1 MVSLQHSISTSI
13 EPAEMPTSVRKLT
26 PTAKLPDAAVLHGL
40 LPGDLRVL
48 KRRLGFPAEF
58 VFDECFQ
65 FSDVEPALRK
75 QFASALSTDRATAMA
90 AANDDSGVHQLSDGE
105 PVVRDDRERG
115 WFRWFN
121 YCRYRVFSIL
131 EAHSNIRLSAA
142 ATTELLRWEREVLK
156 ARSEIVRLNVPLV
169 LAMAKRTKITGV
181 DYSDLISEGSMAL
194 MRSVD
199 KFDWARG
206 FKFSTYACRS
216 ILKAFSRVAT
226 RTSRYRGH
234 FPTEFDPTLEKTDIA
249 ETRRKD
255 VEETFVDDLRSIMG
269 RNLAKLTDVEEKV
282 IRARFALESNGND
295 AAGDEPRSHT
305 LEQVG
310 EMIGVTK
317 ERVRQIQ
324 NKALAKLREV
334 LESGAIT
341 A

>member
-1 MVSLQHSISTSI
+1 MIQQDNSISTAAPIDDPPS
-13 EPAEMPTSVRKLT
+13 SVRKLA
-26 PTAKLPDAAVLHGL
+26 PTSKLPDAAVLHGL
-40 LPGDLRVL
+40 LPADLRIL
-48 KRRLGFPAEF
+48 KRRLALPAEF
-58 VFDECFQ
+58 VHDDCFGHN
-65 FSDVEPALRK
+65 DIEPALRT
-75 QFASALSTDRATAMA
+75 QFQNALSIERGPK
-90 AANDDSGVHQLSDGE
+90 ANDDSGAHELAEEGVNPKDE
-105 PVVRDDRERG
+105 RERS

-121 YCRYRVFSIL
+121 YCRYRVFAIL
-131 EAHSNIRLSAA
+131 EQHAGERLSAVA
-142 ATTELLRWEREVLK
+142 AQELLQWEREVLK

-169 LAMAKRTKITGV
+169 LAMAKRTRITGA
-181 DYSDLISEGSMAL
+181 DYSDLISEGSLAL

-255 VEETFVDDLRSIMG
+255 VADTFVEDLRLIMG

-282 IRARFALESNGND
+282 IRARFALD
-295 AAGDEPRSHT
+295 GDGPEEPRSQT

-310 EMIGVTK
+310 ELIGVTK

-334 LESGAIT
+334 LESGALT

>member
-1 MVSLQHSISTSI
+1 MVSLQHSNSTSI
-13 EPAEMPTSVRKLT
+13 EPAETPTSVRKLT
-26 PTAKLPDAAVLHGL
+26 PSARLPEAAVLHGL

-58 VFDECFQ
+58 VFDEIFQ
-65 FSDVEPALRK
+65 LSDVEVPLRK
-75 QFASALSTDRATAMA
+75 QFASALSADRASAM
-90 AANDDSGVHQLSDGE
+90 AANDDSGVHRLGDGE
-105 PVVRDDRERG
+105 PFVRDDRERG

-121 YCRYRVFSIL
+121 YCRFRVFSIL
-131 EAHSNIRLSAA
+131 EAHANQRLSADSTA
-142 ATTELLRWEREVLK
+142 ELLRWEREVLK

-282 IRARFALESNGND
+282 IRARFALDGGKHE
-295 AAGDEPRSHT
+295 AGADEPRSHT

-334 LESGAIT
+334 LESGALL